1 MRRLV
6 IIAVAAVAA
15 GGIAVTPALAGLH
28 GNPSF
33 SKQIQVPAPS
43 QAKQPTFPADD
54 HGGLIGHPEPGDD
67 RGASPEV
74 EPGDDRV
81 SGTSVIEPGDDHG
94 GLSPS
99 AAPGDDHGGAR
110 SGSSSGRTGS

>member
-67 RGASPEV
+67 RSV
-74 EPGDDRV
+74 
-81 SGTSVIEPGDDHG
+81 GTSEIEPGDDHG

-110 SGSSSGRTGS
+110 SGSSSGGTGS